1 MHHRYLVRRQSACL
15 ALAAFLSL
23 ALSWS
28 VASAET
34 NLIVRIMAA
43 NLTGNSQ
50 VYGTTQI
57 RILQGLKPDV
67 VALQEFQYGD
77 NSYAQLRSLVDTA
90 FGTNFGF
97 YREPGY
103 SIPNGIIS
111 RYPIRASGSWLDTEQ
126 SQPNRGFAWAQ
137 IALPGTN
144 DLYVVSV
151 HLLSG
156 AGALA
161 RAAEAANLKALIEAN
176 FPTNAFIVVAGDL
189 NTDSRSETAV
199 TTFQKFLSDSPIPTD
214 AEAGGNPDT
223 NEPRNKP
230 YDYVLPSPAL
240 ASRQVGA
247 AFASHTFPSGLV
259 FDSRLYTPLSDVAP
273 VQLSDSAAG
282 QHMAVLKDFQIS
294 VAATNPGPVA
304 PWLTAQPQSQTV
316 APGENA
322 AFTVAAVGTDPLSY
336 QWRHAGTNL
345 VGAVAASYTRTNVL
359 AAAAGAYS
367 VLVSNSA
374 GSVISSNAW
383 LTVAATAPTIA
394 TPPPSQSILAGQ
406 SVTFT
411 VSANG
416 TAPLAYQWRW
426 NATNLPGAAA
436 DSFTRTNAQP
446 ADAGSYSV
454 VVTNSVGSVTS
465 SPAILSVGTLLPAVI
480 AQWNFNSVPPDAV
493 TTSGSAV
500 PSVGAGTASL
510 VGGVIGAFATGDPAL
525 DPAGTADNSAW
536 NTTTYPASGTANKT
550 AGLKF
555 NVSTAGRQNLSVS
568 WSDKA
573 SNTGGKYFRLQFST
587 NGTTFQDL
595 PTSATVSASG
605 FTAHTNSLAAFP
617 AVNDN
622 PSFAFRIVAE
632 FESTATGSGTAGY
645 VAAGGGS
652 TYATSGTVRFDMVT
666 LSGTTVPT
674 TPPTAAV
681 LGTPVLEAGRV
692 LRFTVTGQAGADYIV
707 QAATNLSG
715 AWLPVLTNRSPFP
728 FAETNTA
735 GFPQRFYRVISGA
748 SQ

>member
-1 MHHRYLVRRQSACL
+1 MHHRNIVRRRSACL
-15 ALAAFLSL
+15 ALAAFLGL
-23 ALSWS
+23 ALGWS
-28 VASAET
+28 VARAET
-34 NLIVRIMAA
+34 NLVVRIMAA

-50 VYGTTQI
+50 VYGTSQI

-77 NSYAQLRSLVDTA
+77 NSDTQLRSFVDTA
-90 FGTNFGF
+90 FGTNFLF

-137 IALPGTN
+137 VALPGTN

-151 HLLSG
+151 HLLSS
-156 AGALA
+156 AGSSA
-161 RAAEAANLKALIEAN
+161 RAAEAANLRTLIEGN
-176 FPTNAFIVVAGDL
+176 FPTNAFVVVAGDL
-189 NTDSRSETAV
+189 NTDSRSESAV
-199 TTFQKFLSDSPIPTD
+199 TTFKKFLSDSPIPTD
-214 AEAGGNPDT
+214 AESGGNQDT

-294 VAATNPGPVA
+294 VTETNLGPIA
-304 PWLTAQPQSQTV
+304 PWITAQPQSRTV

-322 AFTVAAVGTDPLSY
+322 AFSIAATGTAPLSY

-345 VGAVAASYTRTNVL
+345 AGAVAASYSRTNVQ

-367 VLVSNSA
+367 VVVSNSA

-394 TPPPSQSILAGQ
+394 TPPQSQSILAGQ
-406 SVTFT
+406 SVIFT
-411 VSANG
+411 VTAAG

-426 NATNLPGAAA
+426 NATNLPGATA
-436 DSFTRTNAQP
+436 DSFTLTNAQL
-446 ADAGSYSV
+446 AAAGSYSV

-465 SPAILSVGTLLPAVI
+465 APAILSVGTLLPAVI
-480 AQWNFNSVPPDAV
+480 AQWNFNSVPPDGV
-493 TTSGSAV
+493 TTSGSTA

-510 VGGVIGAFATGDPAL
+510 VGGVTGAFATGDPAL
-525 DPAGTADNSAW
+525 DPAGATDNSAW
-536 NTTTYPASGTANKT
+536 NTTTYPASGAANKT
-550 AGLKF
+550 AGVKF
-555 NVSTAGRQNLSVS
+555 SVSTAGRQNLSVS
-568 WSDKA
+568 WSEKA
-573 SNTGGKYFRLQFST
+573 SSTGGKYVRLQFST
-587 NGTTFQDL
+587 NGTTFQDF
-595 PTSATVSASG
+595 PTFATVSSSG
-605 FTAHTNSLAAFP
+605 FTARTNSLAAFP
-617 AVNDN
+617 AVNEN

-645 VAAGGGS
+645 VAAGGG

-666 LSGTTVPT
+666 LSGTTIPIA
-674 TPPTAAV
+674 PPTAAV
-681 LGTPVLEAGRV
+681 LGAPTLEAGRV

-707 QAATNLSG
+707 QAATNLSD
-715 AWLPVLTNRSPFP
+715 AWWPVHTNRSPFT
-728 FAETNTA
+728 FAETNSA
-735 GFPQRFYRVISGA
+735 PLSQRYYRVLA
-748 SQ
+748 APWP